1 MTDGQIRNVTYI
13 IDFFLNFSVEKD
25 HHDNTA
31 KTRESQDCS
40 QKVLELQKRLDQ
52 ARAEVTINF
61 CHFCGKHCKFQIR
74 LLPGIEYSK
83 EQQLHHLEALKTQLK
98 LKQELLRKYRYMYT
112 FEVSKS

>member
-1 MTDGQIRNVTYI
+1 LTDGQIRNVTYI

-52 ARAEVTINF
+52 ARAE
-61 CHFCGKHCKFQIR
+61 IR